1 MQRLEFSAAEPTR
14 KSQSEESALPLITG
28 REEFLQIVVRI
39 GHRLLA
45 ESRKTGNFFNWVLH
59 FQLRKEIVQDDPI
72 CIERGSRVKTLRLS
86 PSEETFD
93 VVGCD
98 LAGVRLGG
106 NMLSE

>member
-14 KSQSEESALPLITG
+14 KSQSEEGALPFITG

-59 FQLRKEIVQDDPI
+59 FQLRKEIGQDDPI
-72 CIERGSRVKTLRLS
+72 CIERSSLFNTLRLS
-86 PSEETFD
+86 PSEGTSLVD
-93 VVGCD
+93 GCD
-98 LAGVRLGG
+98 LP
-106 NMLSE
+106 